1 MDSPGTRISRLE
13 DVIHAIKRY
22 SDDGEIGLTNETV
35 NWHEFEGL
43 PKPVQTP
50 HPPIM
55 IGGGSKRVL
64 TLAGQTADIV
74 SFNFNNR
81 QGIIGPDGVQTST
94 ESETLKKLSWIK
106 AGAGDRFSEIELEIG
121 AYFTFV
127 MDQPDPVVAMFAQ
140 NFGLPEDEMRKHP
153 HALFGD
159 VPTICEELERRR
171 EAYDISY
178 ITVGEDN
185 IDSFAP
191 VVERLSGQ

>member
-1 MDSPGTRISRLE
+1 MY
-13 DVIHAIKRY
+13 KR
-22 SDDGEIGLTNETV
+22 
-35 NWHEFEGL
+35 
-43 PKPVQTP
+43 Q
-50 HPPIM
+50 
-55 IGGGSKRVL
+55 
-64 TLAGQTADIV
+64 
-74 SFNFNNR
+74 
-81 QGIIGPDGVQTST
+81 
-94 ESETLKKLSWIK
+94 LKKLSWIK

-127 MDQPDPVVAMFAQ
+127 TDQPDPVVAMFAQ

-171 EAYDISY
+171 EAYGISY